1 MSLTNVDRKKLRGLI
16 VNNKIFIVIFVNFPR
31 NWRRFNPLVMQIV
44 DTFEFDMEKIK
55 GFTINYH
62 TKQE

>member
-1 MSLTNVDRKKLRGLI
+1 MSTNTCDLSESI
-16 VNNKIFIVIFVNFPR
+16 R

-44 DTFEFDMEKIK
+44 DTFEFDMQKNK

-62 TKQE
+62 NKQE